1 MNIINIEHISKIYG
15 EKTIFDDASF
25 GIQEGDKIGI
35 VGINGAGKS
44 TLLKM
49 IAEKENPD
57 SGQIIRQNGLKI
69 AYVPQNPVFPE
80 DADIRSYAF
89 DRGDGEDWKVESCLT
104 ELGIREYDIPI
115 SHLSGGQKR
124 RVVLAKVLAQDF
136 DVLLLDE
143 PTNHLD
149 GSMIAWLEEY
159 LRSYRGTVIMV
170 THDRYFLDRVT
181 NRILEISRG
190 KMYGYDADYSG
201 FLELKAAREEMEL
214 ASERKR
220 QSILR
225 MELEWAKR
233 GCRARSTKQRA
244 RLERLEA
251 LKSGKAPVKDQTVEL
266 DSVETRM
273 GKKTI
278 EFHHVSKSYG
288 EKKILEDFT
297 YIVLKNQRLGIIGPN
312 GCGKSTVMKMIA
324 GIAEPDSGH
333 IDIGDTVKIGYF
345 AQEEQ
350 DMDDSQRVIDYVKDI
365 AEYITTK
372 DGKISASQLL
382 ERFLFTPDMQYAP
395 IGKLSGGEKR
405 RLYLLG
411 VLAENANVL
420 LFDEPGNNLD
430 IPTLTILED
439 YLNSFSGI
447 VIAVSHDRYFL
458 DNMADRIFELDGMG
472 HAVQYEGGYT
482 DYLEAK
488 KRRTGADAGGSVS
501 GSGRGKARAG
511 EKGGNSPADSTA
523 GSTCGKDAGQQEA
536 DGQKKGAKDWK
547 KNSPQKLKFS
557 YKEQR
562 EYETIDADIAALEEK
577 LESVERQI
585 EANATNSVK
594 LKELMEEQER
604 TNALLEEKMERWVYL
619 NDLAEKIAEQG

>member
-104 ELGIREYDIPI
+104 ELGIREYDMPI
-115 SHLSGGQKR
+115 SHLSGGQKK

-251 LKSGKAPVKDQTVEL
+251 LNSGKAPVKDQTVEL

-488 KRRTGADAGGSVS
+488 KRRAGEDAGGNVS

-511 EKGGNSPADSTA
+511 EKAGNCSQDSTA
-523 GSTCGKDAGQQEA
+523 GSTSGKDAGQQEA

-557 YKEQR
+557 YREQR

>member
-488 KRRTGADAGGSVS
+488 KRRAGEDAGGNVS

-511 EKGGNSPADSTA
+511 EKAGNCSQDSTA
-523 GSTCGKDAGQQEA
+523 GSTSGKDAGQQEA

-585 EANATNSVK
+585 EANVTNSVK

>member
-25 GIQEGDKIGI
+25 GVQEGDRIGI
-35 VGINGAGKS
+35 VGINGTGKS
-44 TLLKM
+44 TLLRM
-49 IAEKENPD
+49 IAGESTPD

-80 DADIRSYAF
+80 DADIRSFAF
-89 DRGDGEDWKVESCLT
+89 DRGDGEDWQVESCLT
-104 ELGIREYDIPI
+104 ELGIREYDMPI

-124 RVVLAKVLAQDF
+124 RVVLAKTLAQDF

-149 GSMIAWLEEY
+149 GEMITWLEEY
-159 LRSYRGTVIMV
+159 LRSCRSTILMV

-181 NRILEISRG
+181 NRILEISHG

-220 QSILR
+220 QSVLR

-233 GCRARSTKQRA
+233 GCRARSTKQKA

-278 EFHHVSKSYG
+278 ELHHVSKSYG

-312 GCGKSTVMKMIA
+312 GCGKSTLVKMIA
-324 GIAEPDSGH
+324 GLVEPDSGC
-333 IDIGDTVKIGYF
+333 IEIGDTVKIGYF

-365 AEYITTK
+365 AEYITTR

-439 YLNSFSGI
+439 YLSAFSGI

-458 DNMADRIFELDGMG
+458 DNTADRIFELDGMG

-488 KRRTGADAGGSVS
+488 KRRGGEDAGGSGS
-501 GSGRGKARAG
+501 RNGSGFGSGREKAAG
-511 EKGGNSPADSTA
+511 GT
-523 GSTCGKDAGQQEA
+523 
-536 DGQKKGAKDWK
+536 KDWK

-577 LESVERQI
+577 LESIERQI
-585 EANATNSVK
+585 DANATNSVK

-619 NDLAEKIAEQG
+619 NDLAEKIAEQE

>member
-488 KRRTGADAGGSVS
+488 KRRTGADVGGSVS

-511 EKGGNSPADSTA
+511 EKGGNSSADSTA